1 MKLFAQHNEE
11 ILADGSV
18 RITMQAVTPEYVE
31 RQMQILLAF
40 QKTHYDINPVL
51 DIVQQVKSQ
60 EECMA
65 TLQRQLGISAVQ
77 AEGIVNMTLEDMMR
91 YRNSDNFARDL
102 DWLTVLKSLV
112 SA

>member
-1 MKLFAQHNEE
+1 MMKLFAQHNEE

-51 DIVQQVKSQ
+51 DIVKQVKS
-60 EECMA
+60 
-65 TLQRQLGISAVQ
+65 
-77 AEGIVNMTLEDMMR
+77 
-91 YRNSDNFARDL
+91 
-102 DWLTVLKSLV
+102 
-112 SA
+112 

>member
-1 MKLFAQHNEE
+1 
-11 ILADGSV
+11 
-18 RITMQAVTPEYVE
+18 
-31 RQMQILLAF
+31 
-40 QKTHYDINPVL
+40 
-51 DIVQQVKSQ
+51 
-60 EECMA
+60 MA